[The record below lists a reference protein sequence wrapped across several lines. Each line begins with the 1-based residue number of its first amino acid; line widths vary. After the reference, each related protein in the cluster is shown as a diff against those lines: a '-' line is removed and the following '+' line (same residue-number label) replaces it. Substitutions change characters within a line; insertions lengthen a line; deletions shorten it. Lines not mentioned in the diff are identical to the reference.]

1 MSSISQQIG
10 LRMRNARKVKKISQV
25 DLSKL
30 TGLDQGYISRL
41 ETGALEGTPDHLNK
55 IAAAIGIS
63 VVELIGGETSTK
75 LTDDKQTLTADE
87 IRTDESEP
95 DGLRALAN
103 DENLIAAFSITDP
116 EWFTLS
122 SIKLP
127 SPITKDAY
135 VQLLLAIRAA
145 LAASS
150 VTKS

>member
-10 LRMRNARKVKKISQV
+10 IRIRNARKAQKIGQA

-41 ETGALEGTPDHLNK
+41 ETGILEGTPDHLNK

-63 VVELIGGETSTK
+63 VVELMGGEISS
-75 LTDDKQTLTADE
+75 KQSLSVEEIRADE
-87 IRTDESEP
+87 KAP
-95 DGLRALAN
+95 DGLRALAD
-103 DENLIAAFSITDP
+103 DENLTAAFSITDT

-127 SPITKDAY
+127 APISKDAY
-135 VQLLLAIRAA
+135 VQLLIAIRAA
-145 LAASS
+145 LATSN
-150 VTKS
+150 VTKT

>member
-10 LRMRNARKVKKISQV
+10 LRMRNARKDKKISQV

-63 VVELIGGETSTK
+63 VVELIGGDSSTK
-75 LTDDKQTLTADE
+75 LTDDKQTLSADE
-87 IRTDESEP
+87 IRTDEREP

-103 DENLIAAFSITDP
+103 DENLITAFSITST

>member
-10 LRMRNARKVKKISQV
+10 LRMRNARKDKKISQV

-63 VVELIGGETSTK
+63 VVELIGGESPS
-75 LTDDKQTLTADE
+75 KQTLTADE
-87 IRTDESEP
+87 IVADENET

-103 DENLIAAFSITDP
+103 DENLTTAFSITDT

-145 LAASS
+145 LATSS

>member
-10 LRMRNARKVKKISQV
+10 LRIRNARKEKKIGQV

-55 IAAAIGIS
+55 IADAIGIS
-63 VVELIGGETSTK
+63 VVELIGGDISSKQALSIEEIRA
-75 LTDDKQTLTADE
+75 DDK
-87 IRTDESEP
+87 EP

-103 DENLIAAFSITDP
+103 DENLTTAFSITDT
-116 EWFTLS
+116 EWYTLS

-127 SPITKDAY
+127 TPISKDAY
-135 VQLLLAIRAA
+135 VQLLIAIRAA
-145 LAASS
+145 LAISS
-150 VTKS
+150 LTKT

>member
-10 LRMRNARKVKKISQV
+10 MRMRNARKDKKISQI

-41 ETGALEGTPDHLNK
+41 ETGVLEGTPDHLNK

-63 VVELIGGETSTK
+63 VVELIGGESPS
-75 LTDDKQTLTADE
+75 KQALTADE
-87 IRTDESEP
+87 IRADENATE
-95 DGLRALAN
+95 GLRALAN
-103 DENLIAAFSITDP
+103 DENLTAAFSITDT

>member
-1 MSSISQQIG
+1 
-10 LRMRNARKVKKISQV
+10 MRNARKDKKISQV

-41 ETGALEGTPDHLNK
+41 ETGVLEGTPDHLNK

-63 VVELIGGETSTK
+63 VVELIGGES
-75 LTDDKQTLTADE
+75 LSKQTLSADE
-87 IRTDESEP
+87 IRADGNATE
-95 DGLRALAN
+95 GLRALAY
-103 DENLIAAFSITDP
+103 DENLTAAFSITDT

>member
-1 MSSISQQIG
+1 
-10 LRMRNARKVKKISQV
+10 MRNARKDKKISQV

-63 VVELIGGETSTK
+63 VVELIGGESSTK
-75 LTDDKQTLTADE
+75 LTDDIQSLSADE
-87 IRTDESEP
+87 IRTDEREP

-103 DENLIAAFSITDP
+103 DENLIVAFSITDT

-127 SPITKDAY
+127 SPITKVAY
-135 VQLLLAIRAA
+135 VQLLLAIRSA